1 MFQALIWLV
10 VFLVFLDHI
19 KEHEKL
25 KHALFML
32 ICILVKH
39 RRVWVLEK
47 YKISTEFTNFVN
59 KGI

>member
-10 VFLVFLDHI
+10 VFLVFLDQI

-39 RRVWVLEK
+39 SSVWVLEK
-47 YKISTEFTNFVN
+47 FKISTNSQ
-59 KGI
+59 IL